1 MTEGV
6 EGGQGE
12 GGEVAA
18 MIRGD
23 RIIIAVATMTGE
35 GESYTHMHT
44 QAHERNQWPP
54 VILYS
59 VMHNYTLS
67 LSLPPPPPVCTTALD
82 WSAIIQT
89 TVPVGGRMTALGE
102 GEATMG
108 ARGP

>member
-1 MTEGV
+1 
-6 EGGQGE
+6 
-12 GGEVAA
+12 
-18 MIRGD
+18 MIRGG

-67 LSLPPPPPVCTTALD
+67 YMP
-82 WSAIIQT
+82 
-89 TVPVGGRMTALGE
+89 
-102 GEATMG
+102 G
-108 ARGP
+108 AQDSILELTLE

>member
-12 GGEVAA
+12 GGEVVV

-67 LSLPPPPPVCTTALD
+67 LSLLLLLQFVRPPSTGAPLFRLRSP
-82 WSAIIQT
+82 
-89 TVPVGGRMTALGE
+89 LGA
-102 GEATMG
+102 G
-108 ARGP
+108 